1 MNIPHHLSSRPSQ
14 QGMALAVGLLLLLV
28 LTIIG
33 LTAVR
38 MTTQQSRMA
47 ANYQFQTLSFQGA
60 EGVIRQIVDEA
71 RSQDPSVENILITAI
86 FSATM
91 PGAAGEE
98 EEAGEAEG
106 GLPEAEPEPD
116 ERLARVLELQ
126 TDHLNVSANAS
137 IRYIRQAPATGF
149 SLGVGAGAVVAH
161 QFEIMGS
168 GEIPNTN
175 ARAQHQQGIE
185 RVGPGF

>member
-1 MNIPHHLSSRPSQ
+1 MNIPHHLRHRPSQ
-14 QGMALAVGLLLLLV
+14 HGMALAVGLLLLLV

-91 PGAAGEE
+91 PGAEEEEEGEE
-98 EEAGEAEG
+98 EQG
-106 GLPEAEPEPD
+106 GAPEEEPD
-116 ERLARVLELQ
+116 ERLARSLELQ
-126 TDHLNVSANAS
+126 TDHLNVSASAN

-149 SLGVGAGAVVAH
+149 SLGVGTGAVVAH
-161 QFEIMGS
+161 QFEIMGN